1 MKILITGSLGFIA
14 TNLII
19 KLSQKNKYSLVG
31 VDSGIS
37 QSCNKIFT
45 SKLCNHNLIDLNNKN
60 KLCIL
65 LKDVDLVIHL
75 AANGNVIE
83 SIENPLL
90 NFQSNVICTL
100 NLLECMRE
108 MNVKKLIFSSTGGAL
123 IGNCNPPVNEL
134 SFPKPI
140 SPYGASKL
148 ACEGYISSYAESF
161 GIKSTILRF
170 SNVYGT
176 YSLHKKGVINKWIDC
191 ALNNTSITIYG
202 DGQSS
207 RDYIHVKDLC
217 DGINLAIEYLEKKNI
232 EKNNIFHLANNQETT
247 LKDLFNLLSKISSK
261 QLKVN
266 YLPSRKGEV
275 IRNFADIKKAKFIL
289 GFEPII
295 SLEEGLKNLYEWIA
309 DYK

>member
-100 NLLECMRE
+100 
-108 MNVKKLIFSSTGGAL
+108 
-123 IGNCNPPVNEL
+123 
-134 SFPKPI
+134 
-140 SPYGASKL
+140 
-148 ACEGYISSYAESF
+148 
-161 GIKSTILRF
+161 
-170 SNVYGT
+170 
-176 YSLHKKGVINKWIDC
+176 
-191 ALNNTSITIYG
+191 
-202 DGQSS
+202 
-207 RDYIHVKDLC
+207 
-217 DGINLAIEYLEKKNI
+217 
-232 EKNNIFHLANNQETT
+232 
-247 LKDLFNLLSKISSK
+247 
-261 QLKVN
+261 
-266 YLPSRKGEV
+266 
-275 IRNFADIKKAKFIL
+275 
-289 GFEPII
+289 
-295 SLEEGLKNLYEWIA
+295 
-309 DYK
+309 